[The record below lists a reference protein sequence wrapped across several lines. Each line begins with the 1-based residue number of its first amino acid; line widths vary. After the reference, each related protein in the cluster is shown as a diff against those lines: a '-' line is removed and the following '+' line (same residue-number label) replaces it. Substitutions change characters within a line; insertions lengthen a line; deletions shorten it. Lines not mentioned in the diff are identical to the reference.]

1 MLKAV
6 FYARF
11 HPERGPSVIHQ
22 APNGSIVQHA
32 QEHSLPIDKSP
43 LLNFSD
49 IPAYIIPPYELC
61 DQSLSIC
68 TNGRRVLGFPISIE
82 DAKYDRNR
90 FTFNVCFV
98 LDEEIDSRPLEQAV
112 RKTAAFFRSL
122 EGDNGLLQAEESL
135 EKLKWAGEEGYPA
148 EDVGIVH
155 YLLESL
161 LMDLNGYGETCI
173 RIDDVHI
180 LNLRLT
186 EQRPPP
192 QKVRAWDVPLL
203 IRSLP
208 SPEEWTWDL
217 TLQRIHSYVNGVNHV
232 QRIAELADVELRLV
246 KRAVRELLFYDLVK
260 LLDVYHYRAIYTPTA
275 EFAHFVNSQA
285 MLDECS
291 QYVTTEAGQQQADI
305 ETIVDL
311 YRSLSPGLPLRD
323 FVLAHETK
331 LKHLDIRRLIT
342 YGVIKGFLRRVHKYA
357 LAISSNIPQSQS
369 LLRFPDASP
378 SKGLPRSNEDVVR
391 ELDRAW
397 RKAALSSGWS
407 TPPSEPPQMAS
418 HDGATTHGSVET
430 TAKTDGVPHAFS
442 AHRSPSTPVA
452 AADVS
457 RNTRCSPTRE
467 VEVEETGA
475 FVLLGELERAPQ
487 RPPGMERRTTRAMA
501 RAEAARAAADEPAD
515 EPANEPA
522 DEPVDE
528 AADEPADESAD
539 EPTDEPAGELAHD
552 SADEATDE
560 LAGEPAGQ
568 VEDEE
573 IDLSTSASD
582 REDNPTGSK
591 RKGDEDMGARGPKRP
606 RTSHQSDQASG
617 DGDVGN
623 SASRQDSRP
632 EADEHDTGEE
642 TARLSNEALQ
652 DEIDDLVRGHVL
664 RSVYAQ
670 QAQADHQSDPVR
682 VASEASSEARYPPLP
697 ADVASRPADEDAEI
711 ESTKKLGYM
720 EMSADPEE
728 WNFVECLGSGTFGR
742 ACLWVKRNSTHTI
755 IDRAVIKENH
765 LERTDWTDDLN
776 WGDNQV
782 PWEAHIPA
790 RFIWSAFE
798 AMARAACLM
807 KNGSVINGSPA
818 KWERLVHRDIKPAN
832 IFIMHAPRPPVDSWW
847 PSLPLVKLGVFG
859 MMVREDNKGYDNP
872 SILMNLGTQLYCA
885 PEQFSNHL
893 QRENQLKYKLTPA
906 ADVFAIGKVVLCMM
920 QLRNDTQKRRPSV
933 QSDYKPYNFPE
944 ELERRYGH
952 ELVSLVKSC
961 MRPNPLKRIS
971 PENLLYDIQEHV
983 NDTEK
988 DDEGTPTPLK
998 FQLPSPEEYVSEKK
1012 DLYELLSR

>member
-1 MLKAV
+1 
-6 FYARF
+6 
-11 HPERGPSVIHQ
+11 
-22 APNGSIVQHA
+22 
-32 QEHSLPIDKSP
+32 
-43 LLNFSD
+43 
-49 IPAYIIPPYELC
+49 
-61 DQSLSIC
+61 
-68 TNGRRVLGFPISIE
+68 
-82 DAKYDRNR
+82 
-90 FTFNVCFV
+90 
-98 LDEEIDSRPLEQAV
+98 
-112 RKTAAFFRSL
+112 
-122 EGDNGLLQAEESL
+122 
-135 EKLKWAGEEGYPA
+135 
-148 EDVGIVH
+148 
-155 YLLESL
+155 
-161 LMDLNGYGETCI
+161 
-173 RIDDVHI
+173 
-180 LNLRLT
+180 
-186 EQRPPP
+186 
-192 QKVRAWDVPLL
+192 
-203 IRSLP
+203 
-208 SPEEWTWDL
+208 
-217 TLQRIHSYVNGVNHV
+217 
-232 QRIAELADVELRLV
+232 
-246 KRAVRELLFYDLVK
+246 
-260 LLDVYHYRAIYTPTA
+260 
-275 EFAHFVNSQA
+275 
-285 MLDECS
+285 
-291 QYVTTEAGQQQADI
+291 
-305 ETIVDL
+305 
-311 YRSLSPGLPLRD
+311 
-323 FVLAHETK
+323 
-331 LKHLDIRRLIT
+331 
-342 YGVIKGFLRRVHKYA
+342 
-357 LAISSNIPQSQS
+357 
-369 LLRFPDASP
+369 
-378 SKGLPRSNEDVVR
+378 
-391 ELDRAW
+391 
-397 RKAALSSGWS
+397 
-407 TPPSEPPQMAS
+407 
-418 HDGATTHGSVET
+418 
-430 TAKTDGVPHAFS
+430 
-442 AHRSPSTPVA
+442 
-452 AADVS
+452 
-457 RNTRCSPTRE
+457 
-467 VEVEETGA
+467 
-475 FVLLGELERAPQ
+475 
-487 RPPGMERRTTRAMA
+487 MA

-782 PWEAHIPA
+782 PWEAYVHERLSRLDRGRRSIVHFRNHRLFTERAMFRLYMEFGSGGTLNDLIERHADLNDANMGAADGRRLEYHIPA